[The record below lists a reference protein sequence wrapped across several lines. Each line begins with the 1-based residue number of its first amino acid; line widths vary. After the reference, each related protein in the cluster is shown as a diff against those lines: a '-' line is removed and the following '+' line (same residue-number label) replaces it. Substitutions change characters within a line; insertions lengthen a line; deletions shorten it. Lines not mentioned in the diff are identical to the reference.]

1 MHWQKLFIAYELPS
15 ALFLF
20 VKLLLHSTMGR
31 NSSGRNNVL
40 RDNIGPLVLQLS
52 GIFYDYEIRHSL
64 PSYEVVE
71 YSPSAVGW
79 YDCGDRWE

>member
-15 ALFLF
+15 ALLLF
-20 VKLLLHSTMGR
+20 VKLLLHSTMDR
-31 NSSGRNNVL
+31 NSSGINNVL

-71 YSPSAVGW
+71 
-79 YDCGDRWE
+79 

>member
-1 MHWQKLFIAYELPS
+1 MD
-15 ALFLF
+15 
-20 VKLLLHSTMGR
+20 R

-71 YSPSAVGW
+71 YSPSAVG
-79 YDCGDRWE
+79 